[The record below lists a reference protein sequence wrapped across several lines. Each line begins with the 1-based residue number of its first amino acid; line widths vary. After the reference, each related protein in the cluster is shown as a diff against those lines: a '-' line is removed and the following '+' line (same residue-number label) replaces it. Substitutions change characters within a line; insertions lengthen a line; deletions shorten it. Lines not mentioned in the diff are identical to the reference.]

1 MGQPDEV
8 SERAVLNA
16 FAVFFLIFV
25 LLWRCLF
32 FDRVLWLRLVPEV
45 LDLPVHRKSLL
56 QQAAAT
62 FGKGVFVVCVFLCLC
77 VCPCFFWCAGILK
90 AMSSLP

>member
-16 FAVFFLIFV
+16 FAVFFFFF

-32 FDRVLWLRLVPEV
+32 FDCVLWLRLVPEV
-45 LDLPVHRKSLL
+45 LDLPAHRKSLL

-62 FGKGVFVVCVFLCLC
+62 FGKGVFVCVFLCLC
-77 VCPCFFWCAGILK
+77 VRACFFLDF
-90 AMSSLP
+90 